1 MSYHFKTELG
11 KAADGLLKF
20 KKTAVLT
27 GAGISVASGIRP
39 FRGKG
44 GLWEKYDPEVVVNIN
59 NFRRDPAA
67 SWVMLREIAGVIMT
81 AKPNPAHYAITELQ
95 ELGLVQGVITQNVDG
110 LHQKAGSR
118 EVIEFH
124 GSTSRVVCLD
134 CRAVYPL
141 EEINMEVLP
150 PPCFDCGGLLK
161 PDAVFFGEAI
171 PPAAL
176 MRARVESQ
184 QCKAMLV
191 IGTSGMVE
199 PAASLPGLAKSH
211 GALIIE
217 VNPEPSWLTATTV
230 DIFLQG
236 KAEEVMPRLV
246 AEIRDR
252 SPERPQ

>member
-1 MSYHFKTELG
+1 MSHHHESELK
-11 KAADGLLKF
+11 KAAMRLANTRKV
-20 KKTAVLT
+20 TVLT

-44 GLWEKYDPEVVVNIN
+44 GLWEKYDPEEVVNIN
-59 NFRRDPAA
+59 NFRRAPAA
-67 SWVMLREIAGVIMT
+67 SWVMLKEIAGVIM
-81 AKPNPAHYAITELQ
+81 AANPNPAHLAITALQ
-95 ELGLVQGVITQNVDG
+95 EMGLVDCIITQNVDG

-118 EVIEFH
+118 DVVEFH

-134 CRAVYPL
+134 CHAVYPL

-150 PPCFDCGGLLK
+150 PPCFYCSGLLK

-176 MRARVESQ
+176 MRARVESE
-184 QCKAMLV
+184 QCGAMLV

-199 PAASLPGLAKSH
+199 PAASLPSIAKNS
-211 GALIIE
+211 GALIVE
-217 VNPEPSWLTATTV
+217 VNPEPSWLTNSTV

-236 KAEEVMPRLV
+236 KAEETMPLLV
-246 AEIRDR
+246 EEIRKIR
-252 SPERPQ
+252 AA